1 MRWIDVDILSE
12 AFVIFYGGIL
22 DILVLNFGILSQN
35 IHHCRWYSLR
45 YMPTY
50 IVLPGSSCTIIVI
63 QNLRYEK
70 RNKNNCTTLWGNKM
84 AKIWLYDTALCSKIL
99 SLSWKMSKSPFL
111 AVTSICLAVY
121 LYVRFHNNLKIKKSH
136 SLVTLHFIYFPL
148 LPRFHVGT

>member
-1 MRWIDVDILSE
+1 MGDLPKYFKFARWIDVDILSE

-50 IVLPGSSCTIIVI
+50 IVPPGSSCTIIVI

-70 RNKNNCTTLWGNKM
+70 RNKNNCTTLWRNKM

-99 SLSWKMSKSPFL
+99 SLSWKNVQIPFL
-111 AVTSICLAVY
+111 D
-121 LYVRFHNNLKIKKSH
+121 SH
-136 SLVTLHFIYFPL
+136 IHLFGRISLC
-148 LPRFHVGT
+148 